1 MFHSEIRLR
10 AKMDTIKKVE
20 GDNKFLGKMQ
30 ESSLNWSEHARKL
43 NEDAM
48 FWRTFNW
55 SGILKLEDS

>member
-1 MFHSEIRLR
+1 
-10 AKMDTIKKVE
+10 
-20 GDNKFLGKMQ
+20 MQ